1 MRRRG
6 SANAAN
12 TSADLNTSRIMDDDE
27 AEKYDMAIASKP
39 MDIPMS
45 QLVSTSLAKDVFSR
59 HTCIS
64 CTCMFVI
71 VVFLGS

>member
-12 TSADLNTSRIMDDDE
+12 TSGDLNTSRIMDDDE

-45 QLVSTSLAKDVFSR
+45 QLVSTSLAKDVFSLC
-59 HTCIS
+59 TS
-64 CTCMFVI
+64 CTLHVQYMFVI
-71 VVFLGS
+71 IVVL